1 MTKLMYRRL
10 GTVLKT
16 HRKLVLH
23 RHENGLEQ
31 VRDGDQEKRLKLL
44 GELKAMLDSVDERL
58 DVDAEE
64 VDRFLYYCF
73 RNCPP
78 ADVLLLNETL
88 YEDALEKRL
97 KASENDL
104 GELGLELL
112 AKLHAIVQIQ
122 YEAEEGKADL
132 WVRKV
137 EE

>member
-1 MTKLMYRRL
+1 M
-10 GTVLKT
+10 
-16 HRKLVLH
+16 
-23 RHENGLEQ
+23 
-31 VRDGDQEKRLKLL
+31 
-44 GELKAMLDSVDERL
+44 DERL

-112 AKLHAIVQIQ
+112 AKLKSILEIQ

-137 EE
+137 EEVGGCLVRGGSWGAMPVRLWEMPCPARDA